1 MNRRQIEHFYLL
13 VLALDTAVDAA
24 HAARE
29 LLSKGSAAAGAAAR
43 LKRKAAAYSV
53 LIKRLEAVVGL
64 SGEEDSE
71 LRMLDAYIVNGDVE
85 SAEWMRR
92 RIVEDRVREFA
103 HGGRLDEMIHGLS
116 NQIVELYL
124 VLSTLREVRG
134 E

>member
-1 MNRRQIEHFYLL
+1 
-13 VLALDTAVDAA
+13 
-24 HAARE
+24 
-29 LLSKGSAAAGAAAR
+29 
-43 LKRKAAAYSV
+43 
-53 LIKRLEAVVGL
+53 
-64 SGEEDSE
+64 
-71 LRMLDAYIVNGDVE
+71 MLDAYIVNGDVE

-103 HGGRLDEMIHGLS
+103 HGDRLDEMIHGLS

>member
-53 LIKRLEAVVGL
+53 LIKRLEAVGGL

-85 SAEWMRR
+85 SAGRLRR
-92 RIVEDRVREFA
+92 RFA
-103 HGGRLDEMIHGLS
+103 RGDKVDEVIHQLY
-116 NQIVELYL
+116 NQIVELNH
-124 VLSTLREVRG
+124 VVSTLREVRG
-134 E
+134 R